1 MRICAFC
8 LYCTNDVVTPDEK
21 SVANGFLSGL
31 TPRSRGAG
39 FIGLALAAL
48 LLSGCASQVVSA
60 NARSVVVDAG
70 RPPNRN
76 SAEAQRMADAE
87 CAKFKRIAQM
97 TGRPVYGES
106 NEYVF
111 ACVD

>member
-1 MRICAFC
+1 MA
-8 LYCTNDVVTPDEK
+8 
-21 SVANGFLSGL
+21 A
-31 TPRSRGAG
+31 
-39 FIGLALAAL
+39 ALA
-48 LLSGCASQVVSA
+48 GCASQVVSS

-70 RPPNRN
+70 RPPNRS

-87 CAKFKRIAQM
+87 CAKHKRVAQM
-97 TGRPVYGES
+97 TGRPVYGVS